1 MRTIKDRAV
10 ALALPDVSQTQE
22 SSRFDVRRSEQVA
35 QRARIRCLSVTAQ
48 NHFGHLGPDFSA
60 IDILTVL
67 YGSIMASRSFSDPSR
82 DRFVLSKGHAALAL
96 YSVLIELGLWDESM
110 LLNYGRSGGKLGGH
124 PSSCTRGIE
133 TCTGALG
140 HGLPFAAG
148 SAAAASVA
156 GNGHRT
162 FVLLGDGEL
171 QEGSNWEAAM
181 FANARCLNALTAII
195 DRNGLQQGRGTEQVN
210 PLGTLA
216 DKWRAFGWAVEEIDG
231 HDHRALFD
239 SLARGA
245 HSRRPRCL
253 IATTTKGKGVSFM
266 EGNAAWHHKLPSTAE
281 AARAMAEL
289 SQ

>member
-1 MRTIKDRAV
+1 
-10 ALALPDVSQTQE
+10 
-22 SSRFDVRRSEQVA
+22 
-35 QRARIRCLSVTAQ
+35 
-48 NHFGHLGPDFSA
+48 
-60 IDILTVL
+60 
-67 YGSIMASRSFSDPSR
+67 
-82 DRFVLSKGHAALAL
+82 
-96 YSVLIELGLWDESM
+96 
-110 LLNYGRSGGKLGGH
+110 
-124 PSSCTRGIE
+124 
-133 TCTGALG
+133 
-140 HGLPFAAG
+140 
-148 SAAAASVA
+148 
-156 GNGHRT
+156 
-162 FVLLGDGEL
+162 
-171 QEGSNWEAAM
+171 M